1 MGRSRETVPQVLHEM
16 MLTDMMVVRQ
26 RNDEPVMDYVQKF
39 WDIRSRYF
47 SLSLSDSKLAEL
59 VFQGL
64 LPHIKEMF
72 SIQEFESLS
81 YLVSDPG

>member
-1 MGRSRETVPQVLHEM
+1 M

-59 VFQGL
+59 FFQGL
-64 LPHIKEMF
+64 FPHIKEML